1 MKEDRKRLNRMMIK
15 RVNVEC
21 GKKTTVMKIKWY
33 KQKFQECRKNDGDH
47 NPACCII
54 LSENYLVLD
63 VASLRER

>member
-33 KQKFQECRKNDGDH
+33 KQKF
-47 NPACCII
+47 
-54 LSENYLVLD
+54 
-63 VASLRER
+63 